1 MSLHLV
7 CGDGAAD
14 ALHRAVEA
22 GVLTEKRIR
31 VMPDDLAVGPL
42 SDVDTPPCLQ
52 RAAFWHELGG
62 DALQA
67 REIAIEMATEVN
79 WLHSPDVS
87 IVTLWHGD
95 SASEQLLL
103 RRVCALLPAHVTLRS
118 VGAGSGQCRCD
129 DRHAIA
135 MLKPVELANALA
147 ASHELDAAERQRLGE
162 DWQRAL
168 AENAELRLWLN
179 GELSAASYAH
189 IDRILLESATEKWR
203 PVRSIIGPT
212 MAYVEGLFVS
222 DLLAVWRLRAQ
233 VAAGALELR
242 GEDFWKNGEVRLA

>member
-14 ALHRAVEA
+14 ALQRAVAA
-22 GVLTEKRIR
+22 GVLTEKKIR

-42 SDVDTPPCLQ
+42 SDVDAPPCLQ

-62 DALQA
+62 DALRE
-67 REIAIEMATEVN
+67 REIASEMATDVN
-79 WLHSPDVS
+79 WLRSPDAA

-118 VGAGSGQCRCD
+118 VGAGSGQCRSE

-135 MLKPVELANALA
+135 MLKPEELANALA
-147 ASHELDAAERQRLGE
+147 GSHELDAAERQRLGA
-162 DWQRAL
+162 DWHRAL
-168 AENAELRLWLN
+168 AENAQLRLWLD
-179 GELSAASYAH
+179 GQLTGAGYAH
-189 IDRILLESATEKWR
+189 IDRILLDSASESWR
-203 PVRSIIGPT
+203 PVQSLIGPT
-212 MAYVEGLFVS
+212 MAYVDGLFVS
-222 DLLAVWRLRAQ
+222 DLLAAWRLREQ
-233 VAAGALELR
+233 VAAGALQLR
-242 GEDFWKNGEVRLA
+242 GDDFWSNAEVRLA

>member
-14 ALHRAVEA
+14 ALQRAVAA
-22 GVLTEKRIR
+22 GVLTEKKIR

-42 SDVDTPPCLQ
+42 SDVDAPPCLQ

-62 DALQA
+62 DALRE
-67 REIAIEMATEVN
+67 REIASEMATDVN
-79 WLHSPDVS
+79 WLRSPDAA

-118 VGAGSGQCRCD
+118 VGAGSGQCRSE

-135 MLKPVELANALA
+135 MLKPEELANALA
-147 ASHELDAAERQRLGE
+147 GSHELGAAERQRLGA
-162 DWQRAL
+162 DWHRAL
-168 AENAELRLWLN
+168 AENAQLRLWLD
-179 GELSAASYAH
+179 GQLTGAGYAH
-189 IDRILLESATEKWR
+189 IDRILLDSASESWR
-203 PVRSIIGPT
+203 PVQSLIGPT
-212 MAYVEGLFVS
+212 MAYVDGLFVS
-222 DLLAVWRLRAQ
+222 DLLAAWRLREQ
-233 VAAGALELR
+233 VAAGALQLR
-242 GEDFWKNGEVRLA
+242 GDDFWSNAEVRLA

>member
-14 ALHRAVEA
+14 ALRRAVEA
-22 GVLTEKRIR
+22 GVLTEKKIR

-42 SDVDTPPCLQ
+42 SDVDNPPCQQ

-62 DALQA
+62 DALRE

-79 WLHSPDVS
+79 WLSSPDVGS
-87 IVTLWHGD
+87 VTLWHGD

-103 RRVCALLPAHVTLRS
+103 RRVCALLPANIILRS
-118 VGAGSGQCRCD
+118 VGAGSGQCRSE

-147 ASHELDAAERQRLGE
+147 DSHELDAAERQNLAA
-162 DWQRAL
+162 DWQRVL
-168 AENAELRLWLN
+168 AENAELRLWLD
-179 GELSAASYAH
+179 GQLSGAGYAH
-189 IDRILLESATEKWR
+189 IDRILLDSASESWR
-203 PVRSIIGPT
+203 PVQSLIGPT
-212 MAYVEGLFVS
+212 MAYVDGLFVS
-222 DLLAVWRLRAQ
+222 DLLAAWRLREQ

-242 GEDFWKNGEVRLA
+242 GDDFWKNAEVRLA

>member
-14 ALHRAVEA
+14 ALRRAVEA
-22 GVLTEKRIR
+22 GVLTEKKIQ
-31 VMPDDLAVGPL
+31 VLPDDLAVGPL
-42 SDVDTPPCLQ
+42 SDVDNPPCQQ

-62 DALQA
+62 EALQERA
-67 REIAIEMATEVN
+67 IASELASDAT
-79 WLHSPDVS
+79 WLRSPDAAS
-87 IVTLWHGD
+87 VTLWHGD

-103 RRVCALLPAHVTLRS
+103 RRVCALLPASVSLRS
-118 VGAGSGQCRCD
+118 VGAGSGQCRSE

-147 ASHELDAAERQRLGE
+147 ASHELDASERQHLAA

-168 AENAELRLWLN
+168 AENAELRLWLD
-179 GELSAASYAH
+179 GQLSGAGYAH
-189 IDRILLESATEKWR
+189 IDRILLDSASEAWR
-203 PVRSIIGPT
+203 PVQSLIGPT
-212 MAYVEGLFVS
+212 MAYVDGLFVS
-222 DLLAVWRLRAQ
+222 DLLAAWRLREQ

-242 GEDFWKNGEVRLA
+242 GDDFWTNAEVRLA

>member
-14 ALHRAVEA
+14 ALRRAVEA
-22 GVLTEKRIR
+22 GVLTEKKIR

-42 SDVDTPPCLQ
+42 DDVDKPPCRQ

-62 DALQA
+62 EALRD

-79 WLHSPDVS
+79 WLHGPDVS
-87 IVTLWHGD
+87 TVTLWHGD

-103 RRVCALLPAHVTLRS
+103 RRVCALLPANVALRS
-118 VGAGSGQCRCD
+118 VGAGSGQCRCE

-168 AENAELRLWLN
+168 ADNAELRLWLD
-179 GELSAASYAH
+179 GQLSGTGYTH
-189 IDRILLESATEKWR
+189 IDHILLDSVSTSWR
-203 PVRSIIGPT
+203 PVQSVIGPT
-212 MAYVEGLFVS
+212 MAYVDGLFVS
-222 DLLAVWRLRAQ
+222 DLLAAWRLREQ
-233 VAAGALELR
+233 VAAGVLELR
-242 GEDFWKNGEVRLA
+242 GDDFWKNAEVRLA

>member
-14 ALHRAVEA
+14 ALQRAVAA
-22 GVLTEKRIR
+22 GVLTEKKIR

-42 SDVDTPPCLQ
+42 SDVDAPPCLQ

-62 DALQA
+62 DALRE
-67 REIAIEMATEVN
+67 REIASEMAAEVN
-79 WLHSPDVS
+79 WLRSPDAA

-118 VGAGSGQCRCD
+118 VGAGSGQCRSE

-135 MLKPVELANALA
+135 MLKPEELANALA
-147 ASHELDAAERQRLGE
+147 GSHELDAAERQRLGA
-162 DWQRAL
+162 DWHRAL
-168 AENAELRLWLN
+168 AENAQLRLWLD
-179 GELSAASYAH
+179 GQLTGAGYAH
-189 IDRILLESATEKWR
+189 IDRILLDSASESWR
-203 PVRSIIGPT
+203 PVQSLIGPT
-212 MAYVEGLFVS
+212 MAYVDGLFVS
-222 DLLAVWRLRAQ
+222 DLLAAWRLREQ
-233 VAAGALELR
+233 VAAGALQLR
-242 GEDFWKNGEVRLA
+242 GDDFWSNAEVRLA